1 MATYK
6 LTNKAIEDLTQ
17 IWNYTYD
24 NTNEMI
30 NNNSDSLSIIKSTVN
45 KILPNCRIL
54 LFGSRARKDNTND
67 SDYDFLVITRETL
80 DIRKKRTL
88 SSMMRKELARLKI
101 PAEILIQSE
110 DEINSKKEVTGH
122 ILKQVLRE
130 GVALS

>member
-1 MATYK
+1 MT
-6 LTNKAIEDLTQ
+6 
-17 IWNYTYD
+17 
-24 NTNEMI
+24 
-30 NNNSDSLSIIKSTVN
+30 NNNSDSLSIIKSTAN

-67 SDYDFLVITRETL
+67 SDYDFLVITQETL

-101 PAEILIQSE
+101 PADILIQSE
-110 DEINSKKEVTGH
+110 DEINLKKEVTGH

-130 GVALS
+130 GVAL